1 MLGIP
6 AFKEGVPLVV
16 VLEVKNDI
24 QQSKKVWEMYFGQ
37 AQIEGSETVSFWYI
51 LVEIFL
57 FTDYLLLN
65 TIDFRIRE
73 SR

>member
-1 MLGIP
+1 MMSERCIS
-6 AFKEGVPLVV
+6 
-16 VLEVKNDI
+16 VKHT
-24 QQSKKVWEMYFGQ
+24 
-37 AQIEGSETVSFWYI
+37 IEGSETVSFWYI

-73 SR
+73 SRYAVGQ

>member
-1 MLGIP
+1 MELITFGVDQLIMETQR
-6 AFKEGVPLVV
+6 EGGVCL
-16 VLEVKNDI
+16 
-24 QQSKKVWEMYFGQ
+24 EMYFSH
-37 AQIEGSETVSFWYI
+37 AHIEGSETVSFWYI

-73 SR
+73 SRYAVGQ